1 MSKLLFGQCIAR
13 CCFTAVLRS
22 RVVQKCRWTF
32 LMFSGTFSADLS
44 VRQIPEQR
52 DLLFELASPGFMQ
65 EFEGRW
71 KVTEGGMGWGLG
83 GI

>member
-1 MSKLLFGQCIAR
+1 
-13 CCFTAVLRS
+13 
-22 RVVQKCRWTF
+22 
-32 LMFSGTFSADLS
+32 MFSGTFSADLS